1 MPPCQKFIM
10 TPALKGSESLII
22 KISTTL
28 GLKEY
33 FQNFF
38 PFDDDMRWKCFSNKC
53 ELRMLFKTL

>member
-1 MPPCQKFIM
+1 MHYIFMSPCQKFVM
-10 TPALKGSESLII
+10 TLAIEGSESLII

-38 PFDDDMRWKCFSNKC
+38 PFDDCLMTVN
-53 ELRMLFKTL
+53 LG